1 MPPAGRARLLLFLDD
16 LVVGLDDL
24 VVVGLGVRLLAA

>member
-1 MPPAGRARLLLFLDD
+1 MIAATLDRMVDAEDLDD

-24 VVVGLGVRLLAA
+24 DDLKGSDGS